1 MLPSFRDVSS
11 EEVGAEPLRDELRG
25 EPRMTWARSD
35 AALGIAARSVLAS
48 RRAGSTVESVVADR
62 ALEHQWH
69 SLSQYA
75 FRHAGPTVARRL
87 LAELTMKAED
97 DELVLELS
105 APPGARARLFARL
118 RETILAC
125 PDAEPLPDDSPL
137 YLARDG
143 ATVTRALVALRRGLG
158 DLAETAEL
166 VHTRG
171 LRPAEAAFVLGVET
185 AEIDDRIARAQA
197 RAAEILGGRPPG
209 RTATTRG
216 AMIEAF
222 ALDESLA
229 PAPTRRARPPLLE
242 AGMIVGTRYEIEDRL
257 GAGAFA
263 EVYRAR
269 DLEVSD
275 HVVALK
281 MLRVQADDDDDVAS
295 ALRELQLIASV
306 FHPSIVQ
313 LKDHGWHDRRL
324 WFVMPLYRG
333 ETLAQR
339 LRRGPLA
346 RAEARR
352 IFEPIA
358 RALAAMHRVGV
369 RHQDV
374 KPENVFLAQLDAQGD
389 ASPVL
394 PILLDLGV
402 AARDAELVLAGT
414 PSYFAPEVAAR
425 FASDPDPP
433 PVGPKSDVFSL
444 ALTLRDALDPSEIE
458 PLVGG
463 SVDAFVALRS
473 GAAPRPPQRK
483 DLRYLSRAFERWLA
497 VSPDARPTAE
507 QLARELALLTA
518 PEERRARRIAVVRW
532 AAPLLVGSLALFG
545 SVAYVL
551 QTEADVQ
558 RLEAER
564 ARALAETQRLRA
576 ETVSASLSEEEARV
590 RALRRD
596 VSRLEEQYESSR
608 LTREELALRLAQSE
622 TSAIDLQR
630 RNDEALARIASVT
643 TALEQ
648 QRTLVAS
655 LEHEAEDRQ
664 RELAIEHVRRE
675 RSESRLDELSA
686 ELESTREQTRI
697 ANARLTEL
705 ERDLRQARASILV
718 SALYPPR
725 PGAPPRATSTTETRT
740 TNTGRDD
747 TPNTDGTPGD

>member
-1 MLPSFRDVSS
+1 
-11 EEVGAEPLRDELRG
+11 
-25 EPRMTWARSD
+25 MTWARSD

-48 RRAGSTVESVVADR
+48 RRVASTIESVVADR
-62 ALEHQWH
+62 VIEHQWH

-75 FRHAGPTVARRL
+75 IRHAGPVVARRL
-87 LAELTMKAED
+87 LTELAASSEET
-97 DELVLELS
+97 ELARELA
-105 APPGARARLFARL
+105 APPGPRARLVARL
-118 RETILAC
+118 RASIAAST
-125 PDAEPLPDDSPL
+125 DAQPLPDDSSL

-143 ATVTRALVALRRGLG
+143 LTVTKALLALRRGLS
-158 DLAETAEL
+158 DLGETVEL
-166 VHTRG
+166 VYTRG
-171 LRPAEAAFVLGVET
+171 LRPTEAAFVLGVEIG
-185 AEIDDRIARAQA
+185 EIDERLARAQA
-197 RAAEILGGRPPG
+197 RAVEVLGGRPPG

-216 AMIEAF
+216 ALVEAF

-229 PAPTRRARPPLLE
+229 PAPPRRARPPLLE
-242 AGMIVGTRYEIEDRL
+242 AGMVVGTRYEIEDRL
-257 GAGAFA
+257 GTGAFA

-281 MLRVQADDDDDVAS
+281 MLRVQADDDAAVAT

-339 LRRGPLA
+339 MRRGPLA

-358 RALAAMHRVGV
+358 RALAAMHRGGV

-425 FASDPDPP
+425 FAGDPDPP
-433 PVGPKSDVFSL
+433 LVGPKADVFSL
-444 ALTLRDALDPSEIE
+444 ALTLRDALDPSETE

-473 GAAPRPPQRK
+473 SAAPRAPRRH

-497 VSPDARPTAE
+497 VSPDARPSAE

-532 AAPLLVGSLALFG
+532 AAPLLVAGLALFG
-545 SVAYVL
+545 AVAHVL
-551 QTEADVQ
+551 QREADVQ

-576 ETVSASLSEEEARV
+576 ETVSASLSEEEARS
-590 RALRRD
+590 RALRQD
-596 VSRLEEQYESSR
+596 VVRLEEQYESSR
-608 LTREELALRLAQSE
+608 LTREELAQRLAHAE
-622 TSAIDLQR
+622 TSAMSL
-630 RNDEALARIASVT
+630 DERHTESLDRLAAIT

-648 QRTLVAS
+648 QREIVVTLTA
-655 LEHEAEDRQ
+655 EAEDRQ
-664 RELAIEHVRRE
+664 RELSIEHVRRE
-675 RSESRLDELSA
+675 RSESRLDELAA
-686 ELESTREQTRI
+686 ELETTREEARI
-697 ANARLTEL
+697 ASSRAAAL
-705 ERDLRQARASILV
+705 ESDLRRARAAIMV
-718 SALYPPR
+718 SSLYPP
-725 PGAPPRATSTTETRT
+725 APPSRRPLSATGAQTPSASTETPPATRAT
-740 TNTGRDD
+740 D
-747 TPNTDGTPGD
+747 